1 MCLLI
6 VFDEPQE
13 QTAKRFLLPCPAL
26 TLFEKRLNALCH
38 ALQFSIVF
46 DNPRKC
52 ARE

>member
-13 QTAKRFLLPCPAL
+13 QTAKRFLLPCSAL
-26 TLFEKRLNALCH
+26 TFIEQRLNAPRH
-38 ALQFSIVF
+38 AFEFRIIF
-46 DNPRKC
+46 DNARKC